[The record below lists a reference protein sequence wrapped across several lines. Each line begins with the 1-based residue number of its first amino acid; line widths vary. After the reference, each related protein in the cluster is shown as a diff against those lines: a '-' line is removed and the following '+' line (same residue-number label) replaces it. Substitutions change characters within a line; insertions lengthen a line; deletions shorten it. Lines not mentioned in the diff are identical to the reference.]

1 MTVFEFPKD
10 RIVGLLAWTLAPPVH
25 STELARGRV
34 EVPDGASIDLQVWSV
49 TSASRTE
56 QGWQLSGDHSAVD
69 VSFLTDLPAD
79 AISTLSVVRA
89 AEHSVSAIS
98 HLAPGVRRFSMPYA
112 DMTDVVLPA
121 VAALH
126 LLTSLQTFGNNFT
139 DDGVQVLAALTALEF
154 LYLEEESLT
163 ADAFRFVRQLP
174 RLRKLGLQDVQI
186 TDEEL
191 LALQTELP
199 GVDVTR

>member
-1 MTVFEFPKD
+1 MTVFEFPK
-10 RIVGLLAWTLAPPVH
+10 
-25 STELARGRV
+25 
-34 EVPDGASIDLQVWSV
+34 DGASIDLQVWSV

-98 HLAPGVRRFSMPYA
+98 HLAPGVRRSQCP
-112 DMTDVVLPA
+112 
-121 VAALH
+121 
-126 LLTSLQTFGNNFT
+126 S
-139 DDGVQVLAALTALEF
+139 LTALDF
-154 LYLEEESLT
+154 LYLAEESLT